1 MLCPFCASPDN
12 RVVDSRIARERR
24 AIRRRRVCESCQERF
39 TTYEEVEES
48 RPDVLKKDGQSEPFS
63 REKVLQSLRLACKKR
78 PVALDDLIAFVE
90 QLEARFAALPR
101 RAVTSQEVGDRAL
114 AFLRERD
121 PVAYVRYA
129 SVYRSFK
136 NVEEFMAELRRFQEE
151 EAGSERPAERT

>member
-24 AIRRRRVCESCQERF
+24 AIRRRRVCETCQERF

-48 RPDVLKKDGQSEPFS
+48 RPDVVKKDGQTQPFS

-78 PVALDDLIAFVE
+78 PVPLDDLIAFVE
-90 QLEARFAALPR
+90 QLEGRFAALPR
-101 RAVTSQEVGDRAL
+101 RAVTSKEVGDRAL

-129 SVYRSFK
+129 SVYQSFS
-136 NVEEFMAELRRFQEE
+136 NVEEFLAELRSFQEE
-151 EAGSERPAERT
+151 EAQGQRK